1 MSLIKLVGIKKE
13 YRMGENNYEA
23 LRGIDLIIE
32 EGEFVAIMGPSGSG
46 KSTMMHIIGCL
57 DVPTAGSYFLGEKN
71 VAKLSD
77 NELAKIRN
85 QQIGFVFQAFNILP
99 RLSVYDN
106 VVLPFTYYPLK
117 ISEEE
122 KKERAMKAIEEV
134 GLMNKYQNKS
144 NQLSGGQI
152 QRTAIARSLVLNP
165 KIILA
170 DEPTGNLDSKTSVE
184 VMEVLSSLN
193 KKGNTII
200 LVTHEEDIATYAKRR
215 VRLKDGLILSDGKD

>member
-13 YRMGENNYEA
+13 YKMGENNYEA
-23 LRGIDLIIE
+23 LRGVDLNIE

-57 DVPTAGSYFLGEKN
+57 DVPTSGSYFLGDKN

-85 QQIGFVFQAFNILP
+85 QEIGFVFQAFNILP

-106 VVLPFTYYPLK
+106 VVLPFTYYPNK

-134 GLMNKYQNKS
+134 GLLDRYKNKS

-152 QRTAIARSLVLNP
+152 QRTAIARSLVLDP

-184 VMEVLSSLN
+184 VMEVLASLN

-200 LVTHEEDIATYAKRR
+200 LVTHEEDIAKYAKRR
-215 VRLKDGLILSDGKD
+215 VRLKDGLIVSDGKN

>member
-23 LRGIDLIIE
+23 LRGIDLTIE
-32 EGEFVAIMGPSGSG
+32 EGEFIAIMGPSGSG

-57 DVPTAGSYFLGEKN
+57 DVPTKGNYFLGDKD

-85 QQIGFVFQAFNILP
+85 QEIGFVFQAFNILP
-99 RLSVYDN
+99 RLTVYDN
-106 VVLPFTYYPLK
+106 VVLPFTYYPKK

-134 GLMNKYQNKS
+134 GLLDRYKNKS

-184 VMEVLSSLN
+184 IMEVLSSLN

-200 LVTHEEDIATYAKRR
+200 LVTHEEDIAKFAKRR
-215 VRLKDGLILSDGKD
+215 VRLKDGLIISDGKN

>member
-1 MSLIKLVGIKKE
+1 MSLIKLVDIKKQ
-13 YRMGENNYEA
+13 YRLGEIDYEA
-23 LRGIDLIIE
+23 LKGINLNIE

-57 DVPTAGSYFLGEKN
+57 DVPSSGSYFLDEKN

-85 QQIGFVFQAFNILP
+85 EELGFVFQAFNILP
-99 RLSVYDN
+99 RLTVFDN
-106 VVLPFTYYPLK
+106 VMLPFTYYQKK
-117 ISEEE
+117 ISAEE

-134 GLMNKYQNKS
+134 GLMDKFTNKS

-184 VMEVLSSLN
+184 VMEVLTALN
-193 KKGNTII
+193 KKGHTII
-200 LVTHEEDIATYAKRR
+200 LVTHEEDIADYAKRR
-215 VRLKDGLILSDGKD
+215 IRLKDGLILSDGKS